1 MYLTLTDLEFTV
13 VVPSVDISTI
23 NKDRLKEFIFEH
35 LIPGEAF
42 TTFNEEDLYG
52 NSNNHLIKFTHLSK
66 HNESIW
72 ALNDFKILRTA
83 VLNKQCSV
91 IYIDGVLGDKR
102 TLFSKRNIHDNNRYV
117 WNYMHPTLLN
127 NAEPCENKNIFDL
140 KFYHFLYTVI
150 MNHRNL
156 SGKMQPKRKYCHPN
170 MNSNKMHWLTF
181 WWTWRLE
188 QKFFNIF
195 SWRPIFRI

>member
-1 MYLTLTDLEFTV
+1 MILVVSRNVISESYQEHDKLINFFATKTDLEFTV

-52 NSNNHLIKFTHLSK
+52 NSNNHMIKFTHLSK

-72 ALNDFKILRTA
+72 ALNDLKILRTA

-117 WNYMHPTLLN
+117 RNFQLN
-127 NAEPCENKNIFDL
+127 FYYLHKNAVSIDF
-140 KFYHFLYTVI
+140 HI
-150 MNHRNL
+150 MT
-156 SGKMQPKRKYCHPN
+156 KAQQVP
-170 MNSNKMHWLTF
+170 
-181 WWTWRLE
+181 
-188 QKFFNIF
+188 
-195 SWRPIFRI
+195 